1 MEYKI
6 EQIEEIY
13 QTFEREVQ
21 PYARQAVCAR
31 GCAFCCTDAGRIDV
45 TTLEGLRIQRK
56 IDALTRPQQVALN
69 KAITSE
75 RRKRQKQQAA
85 SCPFLQKNKACMIY
99 AARPFACR
107 RLYSLRVCNRE
118 NPPMLNRHVF
128 EIAGRTIR
136 QLQELDDT
144 GYTGHLTDIL
154 FMLQNPAF
162 RDTYLDGAYKPEEV
176 MAFGKTHQIVINR
189 IITRGM
195 QSS

>member
-1 MEYKI
+1 MVEYKL
-6 EQIEEIY
+6 EQIEGIY
-13 QTFEREVQ
+13 QTFDREVQ
-21 PYARQAVCAR
+21 PYVQQAVCAR

-56 IDALTRPQQVALN
+56 IDSLTRPQQVALGKTIN
-69 KAITSE
+69 SE
-75 RRKRQKQQAA
+75 RKKRQKRQNEF
-85 SCPFLQKNKACMIY
+85 CPFLQKNKACMIY

-107 RLYSLRVCNRE
+107 RLYSLRVCDRE
-118 NPPMLNRHVF
+118 NPPMLNRRVF
-128 EIAGRTIR
+128 EIAEQTIR

-162 RDTYLDGAYKPEEV
+162 RDTYLAGEYKPEEV

-189 IITRGM
+189 IITRDI
-195 QSS
+195 Q